1 MLYIHKNNQLLIYC
15 ESTVPK
21 QRNKIINLDG
31 NKNHKPGL
39 FLDKFNG
46 IQDNSLGNIMQTDMF
61 QDNIFLNQTGSAIK
75 ILQSILP
82 DNKGGASSNSQPL
95 TVKSLPIKQGIKEFK
110 VISSDE
116 ILILTME
123 MDLIVVNSQGAE
135 LASIKGLLSSK
146 QIEEGWVI
154 KGLELCPE

>member
-1 MLYIHKNNQLLIYC
+1 
-15 ESTVPK
+15 
-21 QRNKIINLDG
+21 
-31 NKNHKPGL
+31 
-39 FLDKFNG
+39 
-46 IQDNSLGNIMQTDMF
+46 MQTDMF